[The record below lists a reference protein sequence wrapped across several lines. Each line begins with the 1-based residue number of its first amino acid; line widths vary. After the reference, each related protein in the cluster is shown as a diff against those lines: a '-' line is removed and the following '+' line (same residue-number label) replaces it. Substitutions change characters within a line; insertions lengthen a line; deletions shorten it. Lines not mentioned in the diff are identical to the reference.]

1 MEKKCEHCG
10 GQLIESSECWVLS
23 DGYEVPIYK
32 CKDCGEEARS
42 STILRNREVT
52 NLKINRKRKRAIEK
66 AEREMEILE
75 NWKEHVLLVGG
86 SLRKDR
92 DGKYYGVAYFD

>member
-1 MEKKCEHCG
+1 M
-10 GQLIESSECWVLS
+10 
-23 DGYEVPIYK
+23 
-32 CKDCGEEARS
+32 
-42 STILRNREVT
+42 
-52 NLKINRKRKRAIEK
+52 NLKINRRRKRAIEK

-75 NWKEHVLLVGG
+75 DWKEHVLLVGG